1 MLISVSEWNLACAD
15 ELVLT
20 TRLQKLTV
28 NSQDIM
34 LPCLVW
40 SIPWL
45 GRKEAVNLNLCSY
58 LSPPNYRD
66 DF

>member
-1 MLISVSEWNLACAD
+1 MLIGVSEWNLACAD

-20 TRLQKLTV
+20 TGVQKLTV

-45 GRKEAVNLNLCSY
+45 DRKEAVNLNLCS
-58 LSPPNYRD
+58 
-66 DF
+66 